1 MPELDG
7 YEICSM
13 LRSSTLF
20 REVPIVL
27 VAEKEKFFECIKAK
41 IIGATDYLTMPFGNN
56 DLVMMLEKYLHLQSR
71 KNGLQDKQDLLISSN
86 IG

>member
-7 YEICSM
+7 YEICSI

-27 VAEKEKFFECIKAK
+27 VTEKENFIECLQAK
-41 IIGATDYLTMPFGNN
+41 IIGATDYLTVPFGNN
-56 DLVMMLEKYLHLQSR
+56 DLVMMLEKYLYLQSC
-71 KNGLQDKQDLLISSN
+71 KNVLQDRQDVLIS
-86 IG
+86 